1 MKFDALL
8 ERFPWHGT
16 LEALCQ
22 EPPEEGSL
30 PLADARQLI
39 EQQRKSQ
46 LAVLSRMMY
55 SPLLEGGYG
64 RTEATFEQSD
74 YPRTPSLRLRRPD
87 QAARLFLTA
96 SAQAGK
102 ALRPFGSE
110 RLSQLDRDDAALGR
124 LLLVLSVAQASPE
137 SRAAHA
143 HEWPEI
149 AARSVL
155 GMGAIPI
162 GPVLTPMLI
171 HAELEAPV
179 VGRTVPDEF
188 TSDLAMELHKI
199 TSSDKLTDWTH
210 RLVRAGAVR
219 LRRLRGDE
227 RSDSSSTAHIEQLLE
242 LKREGIQDPDIDLL
256 IGASRDDANAVR
268 AALDAGADINVTTD
282 EVLHRHRSDVQ

>member
-1 MKFDALL
+1 MKLNELL
-8 ERFPWHGT
+8 ERFPWHDT
-16 LEALCQ
+16 FEALCQ
-22 EPPEEGSL
+22 EPPEESSL
-30 PLADARQLI
+30 PLTGAQQLI

-55 SPLLEGGYG
+55 SPLLEGDYERAQNTSEQGDYR
-64 RTEATFEQSD
+64 RTT
-74 YPRTPSLRLRRPD
+74 SLRLRKPD
-87 QAARLFLTA
+87 QASRLFLATA
-96 SAQAGK
+96 AQAGK

-110 RLSQLDRDDAALGR
+110 RLSQLERDDAALGR
-124 LLLVLSVAQASPE
+124 LLLVLSVAQSSPK
-137 SRAAHA
+137 SRAART
-143 HEWPEI
+143 HEWPKI
-149 AARSVL
+149 ATPSIL

-179 VGRTVPDEF
+179 VGRTVHDEF

-199 TSSDKLTDWTH
+199 TSSEKLTDWTH

-256 IGASRDDANAVR
+256 IGASRDDTNAVR
-268 AALDAGADINVTTD
+268 AALDAGADINVTAD
-282 EVLHRHRSDVQ
+282 EVVHRHRSDV